1 MNSIFTLPLEYKK
14 SARHSSLVDG
24 SNRTSSLTH
33 ARYTPI
39 LDTDWFWH
47 LQKPSYDEENG
58 PNVSGTFSYAKGCLH
73 LSSLCIAVYVK
84 SCPEKQY
91 GGWQCWGR
99 RVAEMGI
106 GSACHT
112 ELCDI
117 TWTLWPSD
125 PSVSDIW
132 HSDQAYENKSL
143 KCYPICITQELRGR
157 RKTWDTCFILLV
169 NVNTSM

>member
-1 MNSIFTLPLEYKK
+1 MRILQSQWIWGIDIPIYLRWLSVSICYSSTFKSVMVWTMNPIATLPLEYKK
-14 SARHSSLVDG
+14 SARHSFPVDG

-58 PNVSGTFSYAKGCLH
+58 PNVSGMFSYAKGCLH

-91 GGWQCWGR
+91 GSWQCWGR

-106 GSACHT
+106 ESACHT

-117 TWTLWPSD
+117 T
-125 PSVSDIW
+125 
-132 HSDQAYENKSL
+132 
-143 KCYPICITQELRGR
+143 
-157 RKTWDTCFILLV
+157 
-169 NVNTSM
+169 